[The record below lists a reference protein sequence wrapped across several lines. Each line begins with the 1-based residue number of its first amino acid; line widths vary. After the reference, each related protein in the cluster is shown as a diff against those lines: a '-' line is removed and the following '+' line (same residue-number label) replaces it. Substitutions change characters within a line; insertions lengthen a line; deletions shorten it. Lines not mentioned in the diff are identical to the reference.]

1 MILRRG
7 QGPVGEWWFEGRE
20 PATSSGEDQL
30 RELLRRLALVAQIF
44 ESHKLLLPATLT
56 LSGWLTGNLDQ
67 GTLRRV
73 EHDDVVLTVGGAADL
88 ADVAVAA
95 VRREEARAGVPLF
108 PMAVEVAGSGV
119 LFDAGGK
126 RRRVPDVVWLWATTL
141 AHHVV
146 SVRVQSDAFLEW
158 SVTGERQSTL
168 WERNAPRLAAALA
181 RSQEVL
187 GVEPSIE
194 PTPHA
199 LIDGFRLRNHTDV
212 EGGVIPTVDA

>member
-1 MILRRG
+1 
-7 QGPVGEWWFEGRE
+7 VGEWWFEGRE

-44 ESHKLLLPATLT
+44 ESDELLLPATLT
-56 LSGWLTGNLDQ
+56 MSGWLTGDLDQ
-67 GTLRRV
+67 DTLRRV
-73 EHDDVVLTVGGAADL
+73 EHDDVVLPVGRAAELADIAMAAVGGEAARSG
-88 ADVAVAA
+88 VA
-95 VRREEARAGVPLF
+95 LY
-108 PMAVEVAGSGV
+108 PMAVEVAGAGI
-119 LFDAGGK
+119 LLDAGGK

-158 SVTGERQSTL
+158 SVTGERQIAV
-168 WERNAPRLAAALA
+168 WERNAPRLAAALSRA
-181 RSQEVL
+181 QEAL

-199 LIDGFRLRNHTDV
+199 LVEGFRLRNHTDV
-212 EGGVIPTVDA
+212 DGGVIPTADA